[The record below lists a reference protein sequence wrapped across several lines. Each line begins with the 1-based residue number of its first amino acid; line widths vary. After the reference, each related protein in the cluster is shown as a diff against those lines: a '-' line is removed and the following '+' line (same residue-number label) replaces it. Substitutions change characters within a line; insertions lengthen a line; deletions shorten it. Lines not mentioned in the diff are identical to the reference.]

1 MPLTAAKAL
10 RRFTRSFS
18 ILTET
23 EPLRGLVMVRS
34 RGAADCA
41 SPSGARTSPAVPPRD
56 DAAKVDA
63 ILDALGRVESG
74 LIFANLVDFDTRYG
88 HRRDPEGMAE
98 NIERFDE
105 RLPKLP
111 YGTNCRDLMII
122 TTDYANDPTFKGS
135 DHTRERVL
143 STHGKSPGESLGSLS
158 QTPPGLWDVRAAS
171 GR

>member
-1 MPLTAAKAL
+1 MAARTL

-34 RGAADCA
+34 RGAADCS
-41 SPSGARTSPAVPPRD
+41 SPSGARTSPAVPPRA

-105 RLPKLP
+105 RLQELLDSL
-111 YGTNCRDLMII
+111 TEQDLLII
-122 TTDYANDPTFKGS
+122 IADHGNDPTFRGT
-135 DHTRERVL
+135 DHTRERV
-143 STHGKSPGESLGSLS
+143 P
-158 QTPPGLWDVRAAS
+158 
-171 GR
+171 

>member
-1 MPLTAAKAL
+1 
-10 RRFTRSFS
+10 
-18 ILTET
+18 
-23 EPLRGLVMVRS
+23 MVRS
-34 RGAADCA
+34 RGAADCS